1 MNAIDLLITRQS
13 TPQLIAPSPDK
24 TDLELILTAGMR
36 VPDHAGLLPFHFT
49 VVQNEGLTKLSDIFV
64 QAIKPSTT
72 DQAKLDKTA
81 KMPFRAPLIVVVST
95 QYQRHDK
102 VPKHEQLITAGCC
115 VHAMQMASVALG
127 YGAMWR
133 TGDLSLN
140 DHVKQALSIDLH
152 EDIVGFL
159 YIGTQAKSLPLKPT
173 KLYDDRVSYL

>member
-1 MNAIDLLITRQS
+1 MNAIDLLVTRQS
-13 TPQLIAPSPDK
+13 DPQLIAPAPDK
-24 TDLELILTAGMR
+24 SCLETILTAGMR

-49 VVQNEGLTKLSDIFV
+49 VVENEGLKKLSDIFV
-64 QAIKPSTT
+64 QAITT
-72 DQAKLDKTA
+72 PTTEQAKLDKTA

-95 QYQRHDK
+95 KYQHHEK

-127 YGAMWR
+127 FGAMWR

-140 DHVKQALSIDLH
+140 DNVKQGLSINPQ

-159 YIGTQAKSLPLKPT
+159 YIGTKAKSLPLKPT